1 MFAFPCRTSSS
12 PRFNRGGTEGGGE
25 VRLESDQQ
33 ATGSI
38 NFFPFPHPLFHFI
51 AIAIFSTTITRQDF
65 SKFLLRVYVIV
76 EFIKKEK
83 EKRSNEKPMFDRA
96 GGHNLLEK
104 MMDAER
110 KQEFVL
116 K

>member
-1 MFAFPCRTSSS
+1 MPDLFIASIQQGRDGGERGSSS
-12 PRFNRGGTEGGGE
+12 REPL
-25 VRLESDQQ
+25 VRS
-33 ATGSI
+33 
-38 NFFPFPHPLFHFI
+38 
-51 AIAIFSTTITRQDF
+51 IFSFPPSFISFYSDSDIFHDDYSRQNF
-65 SKFLLRVYVIV
+65 SKLLLRVYVIV
-76 EFIKKEK
+76 EFIKKKK

>member
-1 MFAFPCRTSSS
+1 MPSRAGPLHRLDSTGEG
-12 PRFNRGGTEGGGE
+12 RRGEGKF
-25 VRLESDQQ
+25 VSR
-33 ATGSI
+33 ATGHWFDQ
-38 NFFPFPHPLFHFI
+38 FFPFPPSFILFYSDSD
-51 AIAIFSTTITRQDF
+51 IFHDDYSRQDF

-76 EFIKKEK
+76 EFIKKKK

>member
-1 MFAFPCRTSSS
+1 MPDLFIASIQQGRDGGGRGSSS
-12 PRFNRGGTEGGGE
+12 RERPTGHWF
-25 VRLESDQQ
+25 DQ
-33 ATGSI
+33 
-38 NFFPFPHPLFHFI
+38 FFPFPPSFISFYSDSDIFHDDY
-51 AIAIFSTTITRQDF
+51 SRQDF